1 MSSQSPSAHPLGF
14 YISGKGSAHF
24 SYFVDHQSQEEKPK
38 RCYRVPASHLNLV
51 KKYFRVGMRLLSLVG
66 AVKQKAEKMSRQSP
80 STHPL
85 GF

>member
-1 MSSQSPSAHPLGF
+1 
-14 YISGKGSAHF
+14 
-24 SYFVDHQSQEEKPK
+24 
-38 RCYRVPASHLNLV
+38 LNLV